1 MQLTEGTLFHDRY
14 TLVRLIGR
22 GGFSEVWLAHDKYT
36 GLELA
41 LKVYAPNGGTDDTSI
56 AIFSDEIR
64 RVYNL
69 SHPNLLKPQHFA
81 VCEGMPYIV
90 MPYCANGSVVK
101 QIGKMSEAEIWT
113 LLHDV
118 ATGLAYLHEQHI
130 VHQDIKPDNILQAAD
145 GHYLITD
152 FGISARTR
160 TTLTKTQAISN
171 TSAGTSAYMAPERF
185 GSKPAPTFA
194 SDIWALGATLFE
206 LIEGYVPFGDGALP
220 AGLLQKNGA
229 EIPEMKA
236 QVSDT
241 LKRTV
246 CQMLAPNA
254 WDRPTAETLAT
265 WAANPA
271 VLHFSGVTDAPKTA
285 TDRPTTPL
293 SAERDTVIFEQH
305 TQHNTPHTT
314 TPPQKSSKVWVCF
327 LELLIVLIGG
337 IVCVTKIYD
346 DYQWE
351 KTYKESL
358 TTNHR
363 DAVSEFDKQIQNA
376 TIDNIAALEKAAE
389 NLTSIKEYED
399 DSKFEG
405 EKVYREKQE
414 ALERKKNSLCDEAI
428 YEGKQKYNAGNY
440 QKAKELFE
448 YAQNECGSNYGNA
461 QSWIDKCNEAL
472 GAPLFEQIA
481 PV

>member
-22 GGFSEVWLAHDKYT
+22 GGFSEVWLATDKYT

-160 TTLTKTQAISN
+160 TTLTKTQAISD

-229 EIPEMKA
+229 EIPEIKA
-236 QVSDT
+236 QISDT
-241 LKRTV
+241 LKCTV
-246 CQMLAPNA
+246 RQMLALDA
-254 WDRPTAETLAT
+254 RRRPTAKSLANGEEVFVT
-265 WAANPA
+265 NKSTDSRKSRS
-271 VLHFSGVTDAPKTA
+271 FSFSDFLDILGG
-285 TDRPTTPL
+285 L
-293 SAERDTVIFEQH
+293 F
-305 TQHNTPHTT
+305 
-314 TPPQKSSKVWVCF
+314 CF
-327 LELLIVLIGG
+327 LIPFIGLILSILLAIIDIINSVRYRYIYDIYCIQYIIQFGGLLLFLGGKYLWAKESCLEGAKCWFNWCYKWADSRWGSIFIGG
-337 IVCVTKIYD
+337 
-346 DYQWE
+346 W
-351 KTYKESL
+351 SL
-358 TTNHR
+358 
-363 DAVSEFDKQIQNA
+363 IL
-376 TIDNIAALEKAAE
+376 IALMI
-389 NLTSIKEYED
+389 TSLVFIIRISGY
-399 DSKFEG
+399 
-405 EKVYREKQE
+405 
-414 ALERKKNSLCDEAI
+414 
-428 YEGKQKYNAGNY
+428 
-440 QKAKELFE
+440 
-448 YAQNECGSNYGNA
+448 
-461 QSWIDKCNEAL
+461 
-472 GAPLFEQIA
+472 
-481 PV
+481 

>member
-22 GGFSEVWLAHDKYT
+22 GGFSEVWLATDKYT

-229 EIPEMKA
+229 EIPEIKA
-236 QVSDT
+236 QVSDA
-241 LKRTV
+241 LKRTI

-254 WDRPTAETLAT
+254 WDRPTAETI
-265 WAANPA
+265 AN
-271 VLHFSGVTDAPKTA
+271 
-285 TDRPTTPL
+285 
-293 SAERDTVIFEQH
+293 
-305 TQHNTPHTT
+305 
-314 TPPQKSSKVWVCF
+314 
-327 LELLIVLIGG
+327 
-337 IVCVTKIYD
+337 
-346 DYQWE
+346 
-351 KTYKESL
+351 
-358 TTNHR
+358 
-363 DAVSEFDKQIQNA
+363 
-376 TIDNIAALEKAAE
+376 
-389 NLTSIKEYED
+389 
-399 DSKFEG
+399 G
-405 EKVYREKQE
+405 EKVSVNNNSTDSRKSRSFSFSDFLDILGGLFCFLIPFIGLILSIVF
-414 ALERKKNSLCDEAI
+414 ALYCLYQQI
-428 YEGKQKYNAGNY
+428 YWPVRYGYPIYPVDCIPYIISFGGLLLFLGGKYLW
-440 QKAKELFE
+440 AKEGCLEGAKCWFNWC
-448 YAQNECGSNYGNA
+448 YKWADSRWGSIFIGGW
-461 QSWIDKCNEAL
+461 SLILIAL
-472 GAPLFEQIA
+472 MITPLVYYIYC
-481 PV
+481 VMTSGYY